1 MISVNHVNDLDL
13 YTKLVS
19 ELNFDNDT
27 LVYNELTEEMF
38 RYVKQ
43 IQVNHLE
50 NGKKNCQNTNS
61 NIQAEECP

>member
-1 MISVNHVNDLDL
+1 MISVNHVHEIDL

-50 NGKKNCQNTNS
+50 NGKKKCQNTNF
-61 NIQAEECP
+61 NI